1 MKTFH
6 IHIKGIVQGVGFRP
20 HVYQLAVSRNLRG
33 WVNNTVDGVH
43 IRINATEKQAE
54 EFLNEL
60 LNRPPQMAE
69 ITGHSVTEV
78 PFEDFK
84 SFEIIRSTPDKQ
96 ANLLLTPDFAMCKD
110 CERELFD
117 PGNRRYRY
125 PFITCTNCGP
135 RYSITVSLPYDRH
148 TTTMAPFEMCPTCE
162 TEYNDPMNRR
172 YYSQTNSCPACAI
185 ELSLYEN
192 GRMKHHF
199 TDLDYIV
206 KQWHKGKIVAIKGIG
221 GYLLTC
227 DATNVEAVSR
237 LRKLK
242 NRPVKPFAL
251 MYHDVLALSEDAELD
266 AVEKYELE
274 SAASPI
280 VLLPL
285 REDVWTPLAL
295 DAIAPGLDSIGV
307 MLPYTPLYKLLLTAF
322 GKPIVATS
330 GNISGSTIIY
340 KDTQAVEDLSK
351 ISDLIL
357 LNNREIVV
365 PQDDSVVKYSR
376 IKRQRIVI
384 RRSRGIA
391 PSYINPGLKL
401 PGETVLAFG
410 AMMKST
416 FTLLNNKTIHISQ
429 YSGNTD
435 NLQAEEN
442 YKATFNHFLDLF
454 NPRIDSV
461 LIDKHPGYFTHQFG
475 KNFALEKQIP
485 YKEIQHHK
493 AHFAAVLGENNL
505 FDSDE
510 KILGVIWDGTGL
522 GDDGN
527 IWGGEFFE
535 YKDGSIRRVGHIDE
549 YPFILGDKMVREPRI
564 SALSV
569 GRNLPEAEK
578 VLKAKFTATEW
589 KIYRQLLSG
598 ENKLKTT
605 SMGRLFDAVSS
616 VLSDTDKQ
624 TYEGEAAVFLE
635 NAAYRYF
642 HKNNFTLYY
651 SYLRDNNI
659 PEKFTQFVF
668 YHILNDLRKGFDR
681 DFIAAKFHIT
691 LAHYV
696 NLFARTNGY
705 RKMAFSGG
713 VFQNHLLTDLLL
725 MLMENDFELYFHKE
739 LSPNDENISFGQLMC
754 HLYVTE

>member
-1 MKTFH
+1 
-6 IHIKGIVQGVGFRP
+6 
-20 HVYQLAVSRNLRG
+20 VYQLAVSRGLKG

-43 IRINATEKQAE
+43 IRINATEKQAK

-60 LNRPPQMAE
+60 LDRPPQMAK
-69 ITGHSVTEV
+69 ITGHSMREV
-78 PFEDFK
+78 PVEDFK
-84 SFEIIRSTPDKQ
+84 SFEIIRSASDKQ

-117 PGNRRYRY
+117 PADRRYRY

-148 TTTMAPFEMCPTCE
+148 TTTMAPFEMCPVCNE
-162 TEYNDPMNRR
+162 EYHDPLNRR
-172 YYSQTNSCPACAI
+172 YYSQTNSCPRCAV
-185 ELSLYEN
+185 EMSLYEN
-192 GRMKHHF
+192 GHLQHHF
-199 TDLDYIV
+199 TDLNYIV
-206 KQWHKGKIVAIKGIG
+206 EQWHRGKIVAVKGIG

-227 DATNVEAVSR
+227 DATNEETVRR

-251 MYHDVLALSEDAELD
+251 MYHDVLVLSEDAELD
-266 AVEKYELE
+266 VVEKYELE
-274 SAASPI
+274 STASPI
-280 VLLPL
+280 LLLPL

-307 MLPYTPLYKLLLTAF
+307 MLPYTPLYKLLLDAF
-322 GKPIVATS
+322 KKPIVATS
-330 GNISGSTIIY
+330 GNISDSTIIY
-340 KDTQAVEDLSK
+340 KDEQAIEELSK

-357 LNNREIVV
+357 LNNREIVI

-384 RRSRGIA
+384 RRSRGLA

-401 PGETVLAFG
+401 SRETVMAFG

-416 FTLLNNKTIHISQ
+416 FTLQNNGTIHISQ
-429 YSGNTD
+429 YLGSTD

-442 YKATFNHFLDLF
+442 YKDTFNHFLHLF
-454 NPRIDSV
+454 NPRIDVV

-475 KNFALEKQIP
+475 KSYAAEKQIP
-485 YKEIQHHK
+485 LKEIQHHK

-505 FDSDE
+505 FERDE
-510 KILGVIWDGTGL
+510 KILGVIWDGTGS

-535 YKDGSIRRVGHIDE
+535 YKDGRIRRVGHMDA

-564 SALSV
+564 SALSI
-569 GRNLPEAEK
+569 GRNLPGAEEI
-578 VLKAKFTATEW
+578 LKAKFTETEW
-589 KIYRQLLSG
+589 SIYRRLLSG
-598 ENKLKTT
+598 GTKLQST
-605 SMGRLFDAVSS
+605 SIGRLFDAVASLLLDRD
-616 VLSDTDKQ
+616 VQ

-642 HKNNFTLYY
+642 NKNNFTLYY
-651 SYLRDNNI
+651 SYLKDAGM
-659 PEKFTQFVF
+659 PEKLTEF
-668 YHILNDLRKGFDR
+668 ILRSIIADINKAFDR

-691 LAHYV
+691 LAHYIY
-696 NLFARTNGY
+696 LFAKAHGY
-705 RKMAFSGG
+705 RKIAFSGG
-713 VFQNHLLTDLLL
+713 VFQNHLLTDLVL
-725 MLMENDFELYFHKE
+725 MLMDNDFDLYFHKE
-739 LSPNDENISFGQLMC
+739 LSPNDENVSFGQLMY